1 MITIVVEYIIV
12 ARYMIVARYIIV
24 ARKVNTWPST
34 MMTHLVINFPAM
46 LKLFQSKLAFSMVF
60 PGCVTVERYR
70 RAVK

>member
-1 MITIVVEYIIV
+1 MITIMVGYIIV

-24 ARKVNTWPST
+24 ARNVNTWSST
-34 MMTHLVINFPAM
+34 MMTHLVINFLAM
-46 LKLFQSKLAFSMVF
+46 LKMFQSKLAFSMLF